1 MFSTRID
8 PVWDDTLPVETNIHR
23 MRRAGHT
30 RREIAQRAFGDGGL
44 ALNRTKVQRIYVAQ
58 AKAAGE
64 DPVAAGLG
72 FQAKDYRRSYAQEFI
87 SHLSR
92 RLRTARD
99 AANATGGVVVLAG
112 RAERVQEAFYTHV
125 PEARP
130 STEPSR
136 EFADPTLTCD
146 RCKAL
151 RRKEL
156 TKPQELQRP
165 PSEVTC
171 QDHNW
176 MKPRKWTQA
185 DEDRWQRKY
194 NGVSARAGRAS
205 GREAADGVALRGTS
219 SPTANRLDAANHAL
233 EA

>member
-1 MFSTRID
+1 MS
-8 PVWDDTLPVETNIHR
+8 
-23 MRRAGHT
+23 
-30 RREIAQRAFGDGGL
+30 
-44 ALNRTKVQRIYVAQ
+44 Q
-58 AKAAGE
+58 AKAVGE
-64 DPVAAGLG
+64 DPAAAGLG
-72 FQAKDYRRSYAQEFI
+72 FQAKDYRQAYAEAFRL
-87 SHLSR
+87 HLSR
-92 RLRTARD
+92 RLREARD
-99 AANATGGVVVLAG
+99 AANAAGGVVVLAG

-130 STEPSR
+130 STELSQ
-136 EFADPTLTCD
+136 EFVDPTLTCD

-156 TKPQELQRP
+156 IKPQELQRP

-185 DEDRWQRKY
+185 DQKRWERQQY
-194 NGVSARAGRAS
+194 GQSASAGRAS
-205 GREAADGVALRGTS
+205 GREAADGVALRGTAS
-219 SPTANRLDAANHAL
+219 STANRLDAANHAL